1 MEELIRLKK
10 AAKGEFAYALSKN
23 LLKTISNLSMEVMSL
38 NQMSLK
44 DGEVPG
50 GDARA
55 FMSSVDGMIKD
66 KLKEINNYKA
76 STCLLPNLV
85 DKLRELVKVLLGELA
100 VVLAD
105 GLTELGLLLGEERV
119 EVLEFGV
126 ELRDTQHFHGF
137 YFDL

>member
-44 DGEVPG
+44 DGEVPE

-76 STCLLPNLV
+76 SLMSVTGKE
-85 DKLRELVKVLLGELA
+85 DKRRKKI
-100 VVLAD
+100 
-105 GLTELGLLLGEERV
+105 T
-119 EVLEFGV
+119 F
-126 ELRDTQHFHGF
+126 Q
-137 YFDL
+137 